1 MALSLLGYFGGSE
14 KVSVN
19 EGDDP
24 PDIYL
29 NFSDSCIGV
38 EVTQLRPPTIE
49 QGRPLGN
56 RTTQDLF
63 GIRLVNELNI
73 NVGPILPDGM
83 SLHVHMD
90 LPIKNPRKYKKILRD
105 WVTEVAKSPALDY
118 EERRDIQGSKTKI
131 SIIQKPAGRKKIV
144 GFITSNNSSADIALN
159 ARLILEDRIRKK
171 SAIFVRLENPVWL
184 ALLNDYFL
192 ADADIYT
199 AAAREIKL
207 NHCFE
212 RIFIVFDDNSV
223 SELIVGR

>member
-1 MALSLLGYFGGSE
+1 MRLDEQLVGSCLATYFGGSE

-73 NVGPILPDGM
+73 DAVISGQRIQIN
-83 SLHVHMD
+83 
-90 LPIKNPRKYKKILRD
+90 
-105 WVTEVAKSPALDY
+105 
-118 EERRDIQGSKTKI
+118 RRGI
-131 SIIQKPAGRKKIV
+131 
-144 GFITSNNSSADIALN
+144 
-159 ARLILEDRIRKK
+159 
-171 SAIFVRLENPVWL
+171 
-184 ALLNDYFL
+184 
-192 ADADIYT
+192 
-199 AAAREIKL
+199 
-207 NHCFE
+207 
-212 RIFIVFDDNSV
+212 
-223 SELIVGR
+223 